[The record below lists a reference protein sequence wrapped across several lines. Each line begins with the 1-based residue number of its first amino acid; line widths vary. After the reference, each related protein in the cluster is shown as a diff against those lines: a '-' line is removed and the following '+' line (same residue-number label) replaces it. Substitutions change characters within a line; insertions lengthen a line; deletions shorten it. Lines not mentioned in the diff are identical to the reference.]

1 MKYLILLAVFGIVF
15 FALYQKWRSI
25 PPQTKQMWAMLFGAA
40 KMARQAKK
48 RMREQAGVNP
58 TQTESSS
65 GASPFDFP
73 YPNQQT
79 TASSTGKAVY
89 KMQACQKCGLHV
101 PENEGVM
108 VRGQFYCCAEH
119 AQ

>member
-15 FALYQKWRSI
+15 FALYQKWRNI

-48 RMREQAGVNP
+48 QMREQAGANP
-58 TQTESSS
+58 TQTGSAA
-65 GASPFDFP
+65 GASPFEFP
-73 YPNQQT
+73 YATQQT
-79 TASSTGKAVY
+79 DNASAGKAIY
-89 KMQACQKCGLHV
+89 KMQACEKCGLHV

-108 VRGQFYCCAEH
+108 IRGQFYCCAEH

>member
-1 MKYLILLAVFGIVF
+1 MKYLILLAVFGIIF

-48 RMREQAGVNP
+48 QMREQAGVNP
-58 TQTESSS
+58 NQTGSAA
-65 GASPFDFP
+65 GASPFEFP
-73 YPNQQT
+73 SAAQKNT
-79 TASSTGKAVY
+79 SSSGKAVY

-101 PENEGVM
+101 PENEGVV

>member
-1 MKYLILLAVFGIVF
+1 MKYIILLVIFGIIF
-15 FALYQKWRSI
+15 SALYQKWRSI

-89 KMQACQKCGLHV
+89 
-101 PENEGVM
+101 
-108 VRGQFYCCAEH
+108 
-119 AQ
+119 